1 MGRTFGSSRRKAKGS
16 NSAGPLV
23 FSMAGGPVKAGGQ
36 HLTFVLTLAGG
47 AAPAK
52 RMLSTTTSN
61 RRKWAS
67 PRRHSPFVRFRP
79 GKVQSQSTHRR
90 RLGLGVSLEKRGLF
104 FVTRLI
110 RRRRLPPFIKGCS
123 FVRSSPCRLVVIECP
138 ELWRHRRD
146 ALPRATGQPS
156 PSGPGGEIFHCNERG
171 RTDRAGER

>member
-1 MGRTFGSSRRKAKGS
+1 MLNWFS
-16 NSAGPLV
+16 NSETGRRLPKSDSLP
-23 FSMAGGPVKAGGQ
+23 SP
-36 HLTFVLTLAGG
+36 FVLRIARSVRSSDVPAGG

-110 RRRRLPPFIKGCS
+110 RRRRLPSFIKGCS
-123 FVRSSPCRLVVIECP
+123 FVRSSPCRVVVIECQ

>member
-1 MGRTFGSSRRKAKGS
+1 MLNWFS
-16 NSAGPLV
+16 NSETGRRLPKSDSL
-23 FSMAGGPVKAGGQ
+23 PVRSPHRSVGRS
-36 HLTFVLTLAGG
+36 VRSSDVPAGG
-47 AAPAK
+47 AALAK